1 MQSDVE
7 PNQAEVSGFMSES
20 DAEYDDQEPHHKAEE
35 DDNERMADNSSNN
48 KNNTSKTPSDGAEVD
63 GEPKKKYDSK
73 DPMRPRRKKA
83 RRACFACQRAHLT
96 CGDERPCQRCIKRGL
111 ADQCQDGVRK
121 KAKYLHDAPPE
132 ALGPVLGPGYNNSSV
147 HGHSQT
153 LSTRPNGHRHPS
165 SNGSEAS
172 PTVGT
177 FYTAQGNAPQFPV
190 FSPPQPPMAALQ
202 QESSFASQHSPVSPT
217 FHGPNNSQMGGMA
230 VSQVSAD
237 IPNFTTAFFDPSNP
251 AIFNFDL
258 EGLTFGSQYSAVEFN
273 ILNQMSAGAAGTPPR
288 DQSIS
293 TQGGG
298 GDGNYNNQAGVFGNG
313 VSPYEKLYDPSL
325 MGEFLGLDHSVN
337 GVYSQGNLQH
347 GLPHAYAIAAGPRS
361 LQSPSTENNSP
372 QATNHGFEGSPTTTT
387 YATGGPNATSQ
398 QQHPGHASAARAM
411 SKPSQSV
418 AARILGG
425 HQLTMG
431 KKQRDPSYI
440 YESVKE
446 PYQYVKSFHNLIA
459 LLQTRFAPANSAAI
473 AQSLAS
479 IRPSFI
485 SCTRTLNSQDLV
497 FMEKSF
503 QRALF
508 EYEDF
513 MFNCPSPAL
522 ICRRTGEVAGV
533 NKEFT
538 ALTGWT
544 KEVLLGVEPNNNVNT
559 GISTTGSASG
569 STGRAGQTT
578 PRVRTLNETSKPPAD
593 NGKQPVFLAELM
605 DEDSVREF
613 YKDYAQLAF
622 NNSRGTVTRKCRLLK
637 YRTLE
642 QAAAAEGSATG
653 SMDDSPQK
661 NGPQHPPKQS
671 ILSNRVA
678 RIDGEHGISKLERDG
693 KLECT
698 YTWSIKRDTFDI
710 PMMIVINFL
719 PCYYRNH
726 NQLAV

>member
-1 MQSDVE
+1 
-7 PNQAEVSGFMSES
+7 
-20 DAEYDDQEPHHKAEE
+20 
-35 DDNERMADNSSNN
+35 
-48 KNNTSKTPSDGAEVD
+48 
-63 GEPKKKYDSK
+63 
-73 DPMRPRRKKA
+73 
-83 RRACFACQRAHLT
+83 
-96 CGDERPCQRCIKRGL
+96 
-111 ADQCQDGVRK
+111 
-121 KAKYLHDAPPE
+121 
-132 ALGPVLGPGYNNSSV
+132 
-147 HGHSQT
+147 
-153 LSTRPNGHRHPS
+153 
-165 SNGSEAS
+165 
-172 PTVGT
+172 
-177 FYTAQGNAPQFPV
+177 
-190 FSPPQPPMAALQ
+190 
-202 QESSFASQHSPVSPT
+202 
-217 FHGPNNSQMGGMA
+217 MA
-230 VSQVSAD
+230 VPQVSAD
-237 IPNFTTAFFDPSNP
+237 MPNFTTALFDPSNP
-251 AIFNFDL
+251 AIFNFNL
-258 EGLTFGSQYSAVEFN
+258 EGLNFGSQYSAMEFGM
-273 ILNQMSAGAAGTPPR
+273 LNHMSSGAAETPPR

-298 GDGNYNNQAGVFGNG
+298 GDAHYSNNQASVFGNN
-313 VSPYEKLYDPSL
+313 VSQYEKLYDAGL
-325 MGEFLGLDHSVN
+325 MGDFLGLDHSVN

-347 GLPHAYAIAAGPRS
+347 GLPHAYAIAAGPTS

-372 QATNHGFEGSPTTTT
+372 QPTNYGFDGSPTTSS
-387 YATGGPNATSQ
+387 YPVGGSAATPQ
-398 QQHPGHASAARAM
+398 QQQPAHATTARPKT
-411 SKPSQSV
+411 KPAQSV
-418 AARILGG
+418 AARILGV
-425 HQLTMG
+425 HQAALG
-431 KKQRDPSYI
+431 KRQRDPSYI

-446 PYQYVKSFHNLIA
+446 PYQYVRGFHKLIA
-459 LLQTRFAPANSAAI
+459 LLQTRFSPTKTVAI

-513 MFNCPSPAL
+513 MCSCSSPA
-522 ICRRTGEVAGV
+522 IVCRRTGEVAGV

-544 KEVLLGVEPNNNVNT
+544 KEVLLGLEPNNNVNM
-559 GISTTGSASG
+559 GISTNGSASG

-578 PRVRTLNETSKPPAD
+578 PRAKSLNETAKPPAD
-593 NGKQPVFLAELM
+593 NEKPQPVFLAELM
-605 DEDSVREF
+605 DDDSVVAF

-622 NNSRGTVTRKCRLLK
+622 NNSRGKVTRKCRLLK

-642 QAAAAEGSATG
+642 QAAAAEVSGTG
-653 SMDDSPQK
+653 SVDDSPQK
-661 NGPQHPPKQS
+661 NGPQQPPKQS

-698 YTWSIKRDTFDI
+698 YTWTIKRDTFDI